1 MTPFEQM
8 QAFNREFDDA
18 KPIYRQMQEWQI
30 KNAPDNGVFY
40 PSSHIYSA
48 SPRLMSAVIAG
59 KIGNTTVD
67 SMSAEQLTLLRY
79 FWGLHL
85 FGAWRN
91 TLGVYRIDPDIFSQI
106 IKSPIPD
113 DTPSIVFERLP
124 EWCVY
129 IEMPPKAL
137 TVIAGSGRQAVCSG
151 FWALFD
157 LQNVNGKM
165 QPALNLVLDV
175 DDDVKTTHD
184 AYQPLILPIDKNMTI
199 REAVLAIFDSDLHRV
214 NDALLSRANAET
226 EMKIMFHLLS
236 LLLWLCA
243 EEPDISNI
251 KGEPISGDQLRLPKY
266 RVNKKTGVFIPPSQP
281 IIYNIGKRLGGE
293 VRQFNEKCGAGDS
306 RISARKRPHIR
317 RGHWHGVWS
326 GIGQDKQFRV
336 YWQPAIFVN
345 AN

>member
-1 MTPFEQM
+1 MQPFEQM
-8 QAFNREFDDA
+8 QAFNREFTDVKD
-18 KPIYRQMQEWQI
+18 IYKHMQTWQL
-30 KNAPDNGVFY
+30 KNTPDNGLFY
-40 PSSHIYSA
+40 PSSDIYRL
-48 SPRLMSAVIAG
+48 SPRLMMAYNKG
-59 KIGNTTVD
+59 LIGNTAVND
-67 SMSAEQLTLLRY
+67 MSTEQLTLLRY
-79 FWGLHL
+79 FWGIHL

-91 TLGVYRIDPDIFSQI
+91 TLGIYRIDEDIFSQI

-113 DTPSIVFERLP
+113 DTPSTVFERLP

-129 IEMPPKAL
+129 IDMPAGAL
-137 TVIAGSGRQAVCSG
+137 TVTAGSGRRAVCSG

-157 LQNVNGKM
+157 MQVIAGKR
-165 QPALNLVLDV
+165 QTVLNMVLDV

-184 AYQPLILPIDKNMTI
+184 AYQPMVMPINENMTI
-199 REAVLAIFDSDLHRV
+199 RQAVLAVFDSDLHKV
-214 NDALLSRANAET
+214 NDALLTRANAET
-226 EMKIMFHLLS
+226 EMTIMFHLLS

-251 KGEPISGDQLRLPKY
+251 KGEPISGEQLRMPKY
-266 RVNKKTGVFIPPSQP
+266 RVNKKTGAFVAPSQP

-293 VRQFNEKCGAGDS
+293 VRQFNAKTGAGDS
-306 RISARKRPHIR
+306 RVSSRKRPHIR

-326 GIGQDKQFRV
+326 GTGQNKQFDI

>member
-1 MTPFEQM
+1 MTPFNQM
-8 QAFNREFDDA
+8 QAFNREFDDT
-18 KPIYRQMQEWQI
+18 KSIYRQMQLWQL
-30 KNAPDNGVFY
+30 KNTPDNGVFY
-40 PSSHIYSA
+40 PSGNLYHV
-48 SPRLMSAVIAG
+48 SPRMMTAHVTG
-59 KIGNTTVD
+59 KIGKTAVD
-67 SMSAEQLTLLRY
+67 DMSHDQLTLLRY

-91 TLGVYRIDPDIFSQI
+91 TLSIYRIDSDIFSQI

-113 DTPSIVFERLP
+113 DTPSTVFERLP

-129 IEMPPKAL
+129 IDMPNQAL
-137 TVIAGSGRQAVCSG
+137 TVITGSGRRASCSG

-157 LQNVNGKM
+157 VQNLAGKS
-165 QPALNLVLDV
+165 QRVLNLVLDI
-175 DDDVKTTHD
+175 DDNIKTTHD
-184 AYQPLILPIDKNMTI
+184 AYQPLLIPIRDDMTVRQAILS
-199 REAVLAIFDSDLHRV
+199 VFDCMSHHSS
-214 NDALLSRANAET
+214 DALITRANAET
-226 EMKIMFHLLS
+226 EIKIITHLLS

-251 KGEPISGDQLRLPKY
+251 NGEPISGEQLRMPKY
-266 RVNKKTGVFIPPSQP
+266 RTNKKTGVFIPPSQP

-293 VRQFNEKCGAGDS
+293 VRQFNEKVGTSDS

-326 GIGQDKQFRV
+326 GTGQNKHFNI

-345 AN
+345 AG